1 MSGSSTAGGST
12 AGESPS
18 GVRVEREGPGG
29 TVARVTI
36 ARPEVRNALDAG
48 AIASLR
54 ALFEGFADAAPG
66 ALRVVVLAGDGP
78 VFCAGADLGWMRAAL
93 DATPAANEADA
104 LDLAA
109 MYGAID
115 RCPVPVIA
123 RVQGAALGG
132 GAGLCAVVDVAIAE
146 AGSRFSFPEARLG
159 LIPATITPFV
169 VARVGEGHARALFAT
184 GRRFEAAE
192 AIRIG
197 LVHQVADGLDGL
209 DRAVGAAVTDVLAG
223 GPEATR
229 ATKQLIRDLRGV
241 DPGAAAERTAR
252 ALALRRASAEGA
264 EGLRAV
270 EERRPAEWV
279 TRNAG

>member
-1 MSGSSTAGGST
+1 VSGSSTGGSL
-12 AGESPS
+12 S
-18 GVRVEREGPGG
+18 GVRVEREGPDGA
-29 TVARVTI
+29 VARVTI

-54 ALFEGFADAAPG
+54 ALFERFADEAPG
-66 ALRVVVLAGDGP
+66 ALRAIVLAGDGP

-93 DATPAANEADA
+93 HATPAANEADA
-104 LDLAA
+104 LGLAA

-115 RCPVPVIA
+115 MCPVPVIA

-132 GAGLCAVVDVAIAE
+132 GAGLCAVVDVTIAE
-146 AGSRFSFPEARLG
+146 AAARFSFPETRLG
-159 LIPATITPFV
+159 LIPATIAPFV
-169 VARVGEGHARALFAT
+169 VARVGEGHARALFVT
-184 GRRFEAAE
+184 GRRFDAAE
-192 AIRIG
+192 AMRIG

-209 DRAVGAAVTDVLAG
+209 DRAVETAVTDVLAS

-229 ATKQLIRDLRGV
+229 AAKQLIRDLRGA
-241 DPGAAAERTAR
+241 DPEAAAERTAR

-270 EERRPAEWV
+270 EEHRPPSWV
-279 TRNAG
+279 TRSAG

>member
-1 MSGSSTAGGST
+1 MSGSPTGGL
-12 AGESPS
+12 PP
-18 GVRVEREGPGG
+18 RVTVTRDGPDG

-48 AIASLR
+48 AIAALR
-54 ALFEGFADAAPG
+54 GVFEGFAAEAPG
-66 ALRVVVLAGDGP
+66 ALRAVVLAGDGP

-93 DATPAANEADA
+93 HATPAANEADA
-104 LDLAA
+104 LGLGA

-115 RCPVPVIA
+115 TCPVPVIA

-132 GAGLCAVVDVAIAE
+132 GAGLCAVVDLAIAE
-146 AGSRFSFPEARLG
+146 AGTRFGFPEARLG
-159 LIPATITPFV
+159 LIPATIAPFV

-184 GRRFEAAE
+184 GRRFDAAE
-192 AIRIG
+192 AHRIG
-197 LVHQVADGLDGL
+197 LVHEVANGLDAL
-209 DRAVGAAVTDVLAG
+209 DRALEAAVTDVLAG

-229 ATKQLIRDLRGV
+229 AAKQLIRDLRGA
-241 DPGAAAERTAR
+241 DPEVAVERTAR

-270 EERRPAEWV
+270 EEHRSPSWV
-279 TRNAG
+279 KRGAG

>member
-1 MSGSSTAGGST
+1 MSGSSAGGS
-12 AGESPS
+12 PPR
-18 GVRVEREGPGG
+18 VRVEREGPGG
-29 TVARVTI
+29 AVARVTI
-36 ARPEVRNALDAG
+36 ARPEVRNALDAP

-54 ALFEGFADAAPG
+54 ALFEGFAEEAPHN
-66 ALRVVVLAGDGP
+66 LRAVVLAGDGP

-93 DATPAANEADA
+93 LATPAANEADA
-104 LDLAA
+104 LGLAA

-132 GAGLCAVVDVAIAE
+132 GAGLCAVADVTIAE
-146 AGSRFSFPEARLG
+146 AGAWFSFPEARLG
-159 LIPATITPFV
+159 LIPATIAPFV

-184 GRRFEAAE
+184 GRRFDAAE
-192 AIRIG
+192 AMRIG
-197 LVHQVADGLDGL
+197 LVHEVADGLDEL
-209 DRAVGAAVTDVLAG
+209 DRAVDAALTSVLAG

-229 ATKQLIRDLRGV
+229 AAKQLILALRGA
-241 DPGAAAERTAR
+241 DPEASAERTAR

-270 EERRPAEWV
+270 EEHRPPSWV
-279 TRNAG
+279 ERDAG